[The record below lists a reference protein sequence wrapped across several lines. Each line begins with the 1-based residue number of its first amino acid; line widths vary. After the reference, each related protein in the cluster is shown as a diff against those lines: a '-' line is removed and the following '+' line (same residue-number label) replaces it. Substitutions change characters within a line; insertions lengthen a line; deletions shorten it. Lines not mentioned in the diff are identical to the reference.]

1 MKTPISKSPQLLT
14 PTKSAT
20 KPMNTN
26 HSSHKSSE
34 QEKQGLTTKFRSL
47 FRREPKTTEDMVAII
62 DAASDN
68 EIIDTDAR
76 RIIEGALEVSE
87 KQTREVMIPRTQ
99 MVLLDSTASFSEN
112 LRKIIDTGH
121 SRYPVTGESID
132 DIQGILLTKDLLPIL
147 LETAN
152 SETEDVKLQDKIMN
166 LLRPAIVVPETKKL
180 NILLRQFRQDRNHL
194 ALVVDEYGS
203 VAGLVTIEDVLEEIV
218 GDIED
223 EHDHSEDQLI
233 RKISNAKFLVN
244 ALTPLDD
251 FNRYFDCEI
260 DNDEFDTIGGF
271 VTNLFGHLPRRLE
284 KIEHDNFH
292 FEVAQSDSRR
302 LRMLRLTR
310 LDASSESEETSA

>member
-1 MKTPISKSPQLLT
+1 
-14 PTKSAT
+14 
-20 KPMNTN
+20 MNTSQN
-26 HSSHKSSE
+26 NKATD
-34 QEKQGLTTKFRSL
+34 QDKQGLSSKLKSM

-62 DAASDN
+62 DAASDA
-68 EIIDTDAR
+68 EIIDTDAK

-99 MVLLDSTASFSEN
+99 MVLLDSTVSFTEN

-121 SRYPVTGESID
+121 SRYPVAGENID

-147 LETAN
+147 LEQE
-152 SETEDVKLQDKIMN
+152 SSGTEEVELQEKIMN

-180 NILLRQFRQDRNHL
+180 NILLRQFRQDRNHM

-203 VAGLVTIEDVLEEIV
+203 VAGLITIEDVLEEIV
-218 GDIED
+218 GEIED

-233 RKISNAKFLVN
+233 RRISNSKFLVN

-251 FNRYFDCEI
+251 FNRYFECEI

-284 KIEHDNFH
+284 KIEYEDLH

-310 LDASSESEETSA
+310 LNASNEPDEKSA

>member
-1 MKTPISKSPQLLT
+1 
-14 PTKSAT
+14 
-20 KPMNTN
+20 MNTSQN
-26 HSSHKSSE
+26 NKATD
-34 QEKQGLTTKFRSL
+34 QDKQGLSSKLKSM

-62 DAASDN
+62 DAASDA
-68 EIIDTDAR
+68 EIIDTDAK

-99 MVLLDSTASFSEN
+99 MVLLDSTVSFTEN

-121 SRYPVTGESID
+121 SRYPVAGENID

-147 LETAN
+147 LEQE
-152 SETEDVKLQDKIMN
+152 SSGTEEVELQEKIMN

-180 NILLRQFRQDRNHL
+180 NILLRQFRQDRNHM

-203 VAGLVTIEDVLEEIV
+203 VAGLITIEDVLEEIV
-218 GDIED
+218 GEIED

-233 RKISNAKFLVN
+233 RRISNSKFLVN

-251 FNRYFDCEI
+251 FNRYFECEI

-284 KIEHDNFH
+284 KIEYKDLH

-310 LDASSESEETSA
+310 LNASNEPDEKSA